1 MCAFCT
7 GSKNLK
13 SIVIILLGA
22 RPVLMVFL
30 LWFEFHFSSKW
41 YINGN
46 ECVCVF
52 VYKTILLYLHTIVAH
67 EYLKYILL
75 SQQNSWPI
83 FAFPSDF
90 TTSRW
95 TVTEKSTPCKHFKKR
110 IVQLEFNIAFFF
122 SVTFFVLKYR
132 TTVISLSFYCNKNWN
147 ESYYHK
153 RKMFALLKLWLLV
166 AQANRHCLKISFWF
180 CRWKWIVHLVKRPN
194 RTNSCGKMLT
204 KQSVAYFGTF
214 FTD

>member
-46 ECVCVF
+46 VCLCVF
-52 VYKTILLYLHTIVAH
+52 VYKTILLYLHKIVTH

-95 TVTEKSTPCKHFKKR
+95 TVTEKSTPCKHSKKR
-110 IVQLEFNIAFFF
+110 IVHLEFNISFFF
-122 SVTFFVLKYR
+122 SVIFLCLNIERQLSLYR
-132 TTVISLSFYCNKNWN
+132 FTAIKTEMKVFTIKVKWT
-147 ESYYHK
+147 
-153 RKMFALLKLWLLV
+153 LLKCLLV
-166 AQANRHCLKISFWF
+166 AQTNRHCLKISFRF
-180 CRWKWIVHLVKRPN
+180 CR
-194 RTNSCGKMLT
+194 
-204 KQSVAYFGTF
+204 
-214 FTD
+214 